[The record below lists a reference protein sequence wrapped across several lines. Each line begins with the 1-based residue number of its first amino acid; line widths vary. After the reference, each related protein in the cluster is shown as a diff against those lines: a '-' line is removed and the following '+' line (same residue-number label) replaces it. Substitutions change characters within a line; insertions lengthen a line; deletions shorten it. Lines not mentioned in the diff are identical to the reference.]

1 MGLTNKP
8 LPALGLYSLDFQF
21 LNIMLESTP
30 ALKVAILDMYAGAPN
45 QGMRCILDILE
56 EYPFPLTW
64 QIFDVRGGNQIPD
77 TSHDIYIST
86 GGPGSPLDG
95 DGTWDRNY
103 FSLIDELWELN
114 RAGIGPKK
122 YAFFICHSFQMVC
135 GHFRL
140 GKLTRRKSTSF
151 GVLPVHKTPKGL
163 VDPLLQGLTD
173 PFHVVDS
180 RDWQVVQPNLKV
192 FEQHGAAILSL
203 EKIRDHVK
211 YERAIMAVRFSEEF
225 VGTQFHPEADPEGMS
240 VYLQDPLKKQQ
251 IYDAYG
257 EQKYIDMVMHL
268 QDPEKIKLTHQ
279 QILPAFL
286 DSAIQ
291 ALQGVEAV

>member
-1 MGLTNKP
+1 
-8 LPALGLYSLDFQF
+8 
-21 LNIMLESTP
+21 MLESTP
-30 ALKVAILDMYAGAPN
+30 VIKVAILDMYAGTPN
-45 QGMRCILDILE
+45 QGMRCILDIVK
-56 EYPFPLTW
+56 EYPFPLIW
-64 QIFDVRGGNQIPD
+64 EIFDVRGNNQLPD

-86 GGPGSPLDG
+86 GGPGNPLEG
-95 DGTWDRNY
+95 DGRWDKNY
-103 FSLIDELWELN
+103 FSLIDELWQLN
-114 RAGIGPKK
+114 REGSTSKK

-135 GHFRL
+135 GHFQL
-140 GKLTRRKSTSF
+140 GKLTKRKSTSF
-151 GVLPVHKTPKGL
+151 GVLPVHKTAKGRL
-163 VDPLLQGLTD
+163 DPLLQGLAD

-203 EKIRDHVK
+203 EKIRDHLK

-240 VYLQDPLKKQQ
+240 LYLQDPLRKQQ
-251 IYDAYG
+251 IYATYG

-291 ALQGVEAV
+291 ALQGVETV